1 MNDFNLSENFSF
13 FELTA
18 TSKTEFLELNR
29 MEGMNFIIPLS
40 VLCEEILEE
49 VYKMYGVKPV
59 VTSAY
64 RCKILND
71 NLRGSAA
78 SQHLNGEAADFLLPG
93 VSCAE
98 VFEKIKNS
106 GLAYGQLI
114 LEKSGGKK
122 WVHASLGAPYRPA
135 EKCGQSFIL

>member
-1 MNDFNLSENFSF
+1 
-13 FELTA
+13 
-18 TSKTEFLELNR
+18 
-29 MEGMNFIIPLS
+29 
-40 VLCEEILEE
+40 LEE

-78 SQHLNGEAADFLLPG
+78 SQHMNGEAADFVLPG

-106 GLAYGQLI
+106 AVAYGQLI
-114 LEKSGGKK
+114 LEKAGGKK
-122 WVHASLGAPYRPA
+122 WVHVSLGAPYRPA